1 MDKNAERQIIGR
13 VTPPSF
19 AQRCAQRG
27 NDEGSELCA
36 ADGWIDEG
44 WEHVTGTLSKLSASV
59 VFTGSPII
67 HCLRPII
74 DTFGLGLCG
83 LAVLSV
89 EVR

>member
-1 MDKNAERQIIGR
+1 MVNACPIVDR
-13 VTPPSF
+13 VTRPLSPSVVP
-19 AQRCAQRG
+19 

-36 ADGWIDEG
+36 ADGWIVEG
-44 WEHVTGTLSKLSASV
+44 WEHVTGTLSKLSPV
-59 VFTGSPII
+59 VFPRTPII
-67 HCLRPII
+67 HVLRPII